1 MEVEVREQGN
11 TLGGTVTDHNTQYIQ
26 KRFAEVSVKKNRSE
40 TLTAWKNDR
49 AVSELVLSAIGGD
62 FTNVTVQASD
72 LTDGKKKIAAENV
85 TATFIRSTK
94 AYVYGYIYG
103 KGKRN

>member
-1 MEVEVREQGN
+1 MITASSQKAGISRTMEVEVREQGN

-72 LTDGKKKIAAENV
+72 LTDGKR
-85 TATFIRSTK
+85 RSRPK
-94 AYVYGYIYG
+94 M
-103 KGKRN
+103 